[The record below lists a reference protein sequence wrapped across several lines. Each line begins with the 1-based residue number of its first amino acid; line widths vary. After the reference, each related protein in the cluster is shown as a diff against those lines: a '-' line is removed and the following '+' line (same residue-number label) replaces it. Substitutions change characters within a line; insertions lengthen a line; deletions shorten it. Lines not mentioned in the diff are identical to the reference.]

1 MHSDILRV
9 HHCAVLQ
16 AMARLADLVHVMGTL
31 LQALKAFVDG
41 GVDDLL
47 FRQVQLHC
55 TSILLHSV
63 NGPRAVCQWMS
74 VTQAATVLCYTL

>member
-1 MHSDILRV
+1 MQNYS
-9 HHCAVLQ
+9 VLQ

-47 FRQVQLHC
+47 FRQVRLHC
-55 TSILLHSV
+55 TLYRYV
-63 NGPRAVCQWMS
+63 
-74 VTQAATVLCYTL
+74 